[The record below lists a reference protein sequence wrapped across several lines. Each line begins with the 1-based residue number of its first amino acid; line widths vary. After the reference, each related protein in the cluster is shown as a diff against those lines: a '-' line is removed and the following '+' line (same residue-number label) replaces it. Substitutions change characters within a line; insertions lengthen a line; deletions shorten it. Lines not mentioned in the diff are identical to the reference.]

1 MENHRHLFGRW
12 ERVNESKWAQH
23 RMQSMCVFRESVWL
37 LLLKM
42 AKMNSFTKQVK
53 RGESYFTPTLLPWRG
68 CFCDKTPEVPYTQ
81 EAISSAVDTSWCCLT
96 GWSLHPCRDEK
107 QNAGSSSAEGAV
119 WTHTGFLGHSFFR
132 LRELW
137 DLLHFFFHFYFLYT
151 NLLLARMSVHHLCAW
166 CHLGTGRG
174 HWISLELEL
183 QVVSLRAD
191 ARIEH

>member
-1 MENHRHLFGRW
+1 
-12 ERVNESKWAQH
+12 
-23 RMQSMCVFRESVWL
+23 MQSMCVFRESVWL
-37 LLLKM
+37 LFLKM

-81 EAISSAVDTSWCCLT
+81 EAISSAVDASWCCLT

-119 WTHTGFLGHSFFR
+119 WTHTGFVGHSSFR

-137 DLLHFFFHFYFLYT
+137 DLLHFFS
-151 NLLLARMSVHHLCAW
+151 LLFSIYEPFACMCVCAPPVCVVPFGDRKRALDLPGIGVTGCKPPCWCWDWTLAQLPVLLTADHLSRLWLA
-166 CHLGTGRG
+166 LF
-174 HWISLELEL
+174 
-183 QVVSLRAD
+183 AK
-191 ARIEH
+191 